1 VAIEEEDGVEGLVL
15 GGGGDIAFNCEVGEE
30 GFDFGD
36 THFVGVTFV
45 VEEDEAANPLNVGF
59 FCPIGVVF
67 EANGIADL
75 VKELSGWVLH
85 DVLPE
90 IADSANHSIMGA

>member
-1 VAIEEEDGVEGLVL
+1 MAIEKQDSVEGLVL
-15 GGGGDIAFNCEVGEE
+15 GVGGDVAFNCEVGEE

-36 THFVGVTFV
+36 THFVGVTLV

-59 FCPIGVVF
+59 FCAIGIVL

-75 VKELSGWVLH
+75 VKELSRWALH
-85 DVLPE
+85 DVLRE
-90 IADSANHSIMGA
+90 VTDSADHPIMGG

>member
-1 VAIEEEDGVEGLVL
+1 
-15 GGGGDIAFNCEVGEE
+15 
-30 GFDFGD
+30 
-36 THFVGVTFV
+36 

-90 IADSANHSIMGA
+90 VADSANHSIMGGSTESFSFVSGGYTESFGLSNRFGWIYGKILPINCWHALTIG